1 MASVV
6 EVETT
11 KPNVTALT
19 VKMTAGD
26 ARDLKIFIQDWYR
39 ANYSYNYDAKVKG
52 NKVYKAITAGL
63 DGTSGAPTTVVAEGF

>member
-11 KPNVTALT
+11 KPNVTSLT
-19 VKMTAGD
+19 VKMTASD
-26 ARDLKIFIQDWYR
+26 ARDLKVFITDWYR
-39 ANYSYNYDAKVKG
+39 SNYSYGYDEKTKG

-63 DGTSGAPTTVVAEGF
+63 DGTSGAPSVVAAGF